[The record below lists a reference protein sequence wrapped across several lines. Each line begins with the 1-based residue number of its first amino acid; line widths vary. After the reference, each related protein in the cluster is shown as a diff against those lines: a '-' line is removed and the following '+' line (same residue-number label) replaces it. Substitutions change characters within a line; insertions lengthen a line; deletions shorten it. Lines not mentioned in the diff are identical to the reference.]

1 MFLDKLVSLTPLT
14 RRIMCEQ
21 ATEPPHTP
29 PSCNTVESDGS
40 YLCRRCGLALFRA
53 ESQFESGC
61 GWPSFD
67 SAISQTVKEVPEPID
82 EHRIEIRCNR
92 CDGHLGHVFDGEH
105 YTEKNRRYCVNS
117 ASIDFVENNQVLD
130 SEETIVAGG
139 CFWGVDYQMR
149 QHPGVLKVEVGYTGG
164 EILSP
169 TYEQVCSGRTGHYE
183 AARVI
188 FDPSKTNYQAVLK
201 HFFAIHD
208 STQKTGQGVDIGPQ
222 YQSALFYYNQE
233 QLTDAEAFIQQ
244 LKAKGYAVATQLLS
258 AQPFWAAENYHQ
270 NYHAKQRGC

>member
-1 MFLDKLVSLTPLT
+1 MFLDKLMSLTPVT

-29 PSCNTVESDGS
+29 PCNTVESDGS

-67 SAISQTVKEVPEPID
+67 SPISQTVKEVPEPID
-82 EHRIEIRCNR
+82 ERRIEIRCNR

-105 YTEKNRRYCVNS
+105 YTENNRRYCVNS

-164 EILSP
+164 EIPSP
-169 TYEQVCSGRTGHYE
+169 TYEQVCSGCTGHYE

-233 QLTDAEAFIQQ
+233 QLTDAKAFIQQ